1 MRSGISMYGN
11 GYTKAT
17 GEKSYTT
24 TRRTTMPKQVKTHE
38 DMTIDEMKKRAR
50 NLDVRKNAILKEI
63 AAINTEQS
71 QLGDAHKRMMQRQV
85 VG

>member
-1 MRSGISMYGN
+1 
-11 GYTKAT
+11 
-17 GEKSYTT
+17 
-24 TRRTTMPKQVKTHE
+24 MPKQAKKHE

-71 QLGDAHKRMMQRQV
+71 MLGNAYKQMMQRQV